1 MNRNE
6 LFQRLSGHFLSE
18 HLPDNWHEMSEK
30 ELNDFIEANTWEPL
44 EHCNADEIFGLIDVL
59 TTDVEAIID
68 GRELDLLGEKRE
80 EKNDDNL

>member
-18 HLPDNWHEMSEK
+18 HLPENWHEMSEK
-30 ELNDFIEANTWEPL
+30 ELSDFISENPWEPL
-44 EHCNADEIFGLIDVL
+44 EHLNADDIFGLIDVL

-80 EKNDDNL
+80 EKSDE